1 MLRFRRGPPWRS
13 RPGPDVETPPGA
25 RCVGGRYAS
34 AMTAISTESPAADP
48 LSVLCE
54 IAASEASLV
63 SRRHEAVVS
72 ARAAGATWDDIAV
85 ALGVDLDTAIK
96 IYSTVAW
103 QRLDAT
109 ADLNL
114 AVSDEDANALAV
126 RVINEER
133 LGLPLP

>member
-1 MLRFRRGPPWRS
+1 
-13 RPGPDVETPPGA
+13 
-25 RCVGGRYAS
+25 
-34 AMTAISTESPAADP
+34 MTAISTESPAADP

-54 IAASEASLV
+54 IAASEAALV